1 MKDSTRDLTLV
12 IAAAAG
18 LFASVQSWANG
29 RQLAE
34 LSGQVGAIERGHH
47 AHVNT
52 PHVFVQPSG
61 LGGPEFASTDPEPGA
76 EEDAAGDSER
86 MPGD

>member
-1 MKDSTRDLTLV
+1 MEDSTRDLTLV

-34 LSGQVGAIERGHH
+34 LSGQVGTIERSHI

-52 PHVFVQPSG
+52 PHVFLQPSG
-61 LGGPEFASTDPEPGA
+61 LGASADPEPD
-76 EEDAAGDSER
+76 EEEETN
-86 MPGD
+86 P

>member
-1 MKDSTRDLTLV
+1 MIRFNSGDEVVKDPMRDLTLV

-34 LSGQVGAIERGHH
+34 LSGQVGAIERGHN

-61 LGGPEFASTDPEPGA
+61 LGASADPEP
-76 EEDAAGDSER
+76 EEEETGR
-86 MPGD
+86 